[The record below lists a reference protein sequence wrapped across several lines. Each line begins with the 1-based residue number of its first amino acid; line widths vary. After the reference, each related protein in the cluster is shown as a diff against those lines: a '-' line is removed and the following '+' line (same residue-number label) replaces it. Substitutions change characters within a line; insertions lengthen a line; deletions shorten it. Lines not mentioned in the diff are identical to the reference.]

1 MTPRGKGPKPSESTM
16 KLREWLTKLPGE
28 AFDKATYQTYRKATN
43 DVKTSPAIFNI
54 EKRKAALARGFAV
67 KTRAKRAPEP
77 PPADGPGLPMPGAG
91 KTMKILA
98 TIPLEK
104 YKDLDAKRLKE
115 FALDVIWAVRGKPDA
130 VQVLT
135 LSDPPAFEIREPA

>member
-1 MTPRGKGPKPSESTM
+1 MTSRGKGPKPSENTL

-28 AFDKATYQTYRKATN
+28 AFDKATYQAYRKASN
-43 DVKTSPAIFNI
+43 DVKTSAAIFNI

-67 KTRAKRAPEP
+67 KTRAKRAPAP
-77 PPADGPGLPMPGAG
+77 PPAEGPGLPMPAAG
-91 KTMKILA
+91 RAIKILA

-104 YKDLDAKRLKE
+104 YKALDPKLLKE